1 MPHEAM
7 LSLNEGGAA
16 PLMQQPPIHFARA
29 SDGATIAYSTL
40 GAGAPLVFTPGW
52 ISHLELDLENSNIA
66 QFLEGLRK
74 GSSRR
79 IVRFDFRGTGLS
91 DREVDDISV
100 DARARDIEAVIDHIG
115 LEKTAIFAWSN
126 NGPPAVVY
134 AATHTERVS
143 HLILYATFARPHE
156 TGREALGKALIDL
169 MRADWRIGARAIGE
183 FVNPSADQETVQD
196 FTYYARAS
204 STGDVAA
211 SIIEESLYDV
221 DIREYLP
228 ALTMPTLVLHRRDD
242 QAFPFSCGR
251 ELASL
256 MPHAHFVPLPGNAH
270 APFYGS
276 FAPIL
281 DAVNDFLD
289 TTDGH
294 THGEEPVS
302 AFDARRGLQ
311 TILFTDMES
320 STIITQQLGDAHAQ
334 QLVRAHNN
342 IVRDALKAH
351 GGSEIKHTGDGIMA
365 TFNSAAGA
373 IECAIAIQRGCDSH
387 AVEHPTA
394 PLRMRIGL
402 NAGEPVAEERDLFGA
417 AVQLANRVCTS
428 AGPGQ
433 ILASDV
439 VRQLATGKRFLWSDM
454 GHVPLRGFEDPV
466 RLFEVKW
473 RS

>member
-1 MPHEAM
+1 
-7 LSLNEGGAA
+7 
-16 PLMQQPPIHFARA
+16 MQQPPIHFARA

-40 GAGAPLVFTPGW
+40 GVGPPLVFTPGW
-52 ISHLELDLENSNIA
+52 ISHLEMDLENANYT
-66 QFLEGLRK
+66 QFLESLLS
-74 GSSRR
+74 GSRRR

-91 DREVDDISV
+91 DREVGDISV
-100 DARARDIEAVIDHIG
+100 DARARDLEAVIDHIG

-126 NGPPAVVY
+126 NGPPAVIY
-134 AATHTERVS
+134 AATHPERVS

-156 TGREALGKALIDL
+156 TGREALGRALVDL
-169 MRADWRIGARAIGE
+169 MRADWRIGARAIAE
-183 FVNPSADQETVQD
+183 YVNPNADHDTVQD
-196 FTYYARAS
+196 FTYYARNS

-211 SIIEESLYDV
+211 SIIEESLFHV

-242 QAFPFSCGR
+242 QAFPLNCGR

-270 APFYGS
+270 APFYGNI
-276 FAPIL
+276 APII

-289 TTDGH
+289 TSDGH
-294 THGEEPVS
+294 THGEEPAP
-302 AFDARRGLQ
+302 AFDTRRDAPAGLQ

-320 STIITQQLGDAHAQ
+320 STTITQQLGDAHAQ

-373 IECAIAIQRGCDSH
+373 IECAISIQRGCDTH

-433 ILASDV
+433 ILVSDV
-439 VRQLATGKRFLWSDM
+439 VRQLSTGKRFLWSDM